1 MHPPEDEAKN
11 PARTAEKEGVSAV
24 ARVLEFTHAGKPER
38 LDIVLLQQVPD
49 CSRAH
54 LKRLIEDGHVTVTPV
69 LRPMKASRKLPPGS
83 KVRLV
88 IPPPRKVDLSPQDI
102 PLEVL
107 YEDSHLAAI
116 DKPAGLTVHPA
127 PHEAAPTLVNALLYK
142 LSGLS
147 SIGGEERPGI
157 VHRLDKE
164 TSGVLIVAKNDSAH
178 NGISSQFK
186 ERTVHKTYLA
196 VVRGEPQEDEGHI
209 NLPLGKS
216 YTHSKKQ
223 IIRVD
228 GSGREALTDFRVL
241 EKYRGYAFLELKPH
255 TGRTHQI
262 RVHLLHAHVPV
273 ACDKLYGRETAI
285 YASQLSNQ
293 ARPPGEAPLIA
304 RQALHA
310 TTISL
315 RHPHTGEPLS
325 FTAKLPPDIQALLK
339 ALNRYR
345 VHR

>member
-1 MHPPEDEAKN
+1 MKPGPNNDPLHPPE
-11 PARTAEKEGVSAV
+11 KESAS
-24 ARVLEFTHAGKPER
+24 AASRVFEFTHAGDPER
-38 LDIVLLQQVPD
+38 LDIVLSEQVPD

-54 LKRLIEDGHVTVTPV
+54 IKRLIDEGYVTLSPL
-69 LRPMKASRKLPPGS
+69 LRPLKASRKLPPGT

-107 YEDSHLAAI
+107 YEDDHLAVI
-116 DKPAGLTVHPA
+116 NKPAGLTVHPA
-127 PHEAAPTLVNALLYK
+127 PHETAPTLVNALLFK
-142 LSGLS
+142 LNGLS

-164 TSGVLIVAKNDSAH
+164 TSGVLVVAKNDAAH

-196 VVRGEPQEDEGHI
+196 VVRGEPQDDEGRI

-216 YTHSKKQ
+216 YTQSKQ
-223 IIRVD
+223 QMIRVD

-241 EKYRGYAFLELKPH
+241 EKYRGYAFLEVKPH

-262 RVHLLHAHVPV
+262 RVHLLNAHVPV

-285 YASQLSNQ
+285 YASQLSQQ
-293 ARPPGEAPLIA
+293 ARPPAEAPLIA
-304 RQALHA
+304 RHALHA
-310 TTISL
+310 TTLSF
-315 RHPHTGEPLS
+315 RHPHTGEILN
-325 FTAKLPPDIQALLK
+325 FTAKLPADMQALLK

>member
-1 MHPPEDEAKN
+1 MHPPEDEAQDPVRKL
-11 PARTAEKEGVSAV
+11 AQEDAAAV
-24 ARVLEFTHAGKPER
+24 TRVFEFTHAGQPER
-38 LDIVLLQQVPD
+38 LDIVLNEQVPD

-54 LKRLIEDGHVTVTPV
+54 LKRLIEEGNVTLTPA
-69 LRPMKASRKLPPGS
+69 LRPLKASRKLPAGTR
-83 KVRLV
+83 VRLV
-88 IPPPRKVDLSPQDI
+88 IPPPRKIDLSPQNI

-107 YEDSHLAAI
+107 YEDQHLAVI

-127 PHEAAPTLVNALLYK
+127 PHETAPTLVNALLYK
-142 LSGLS
+142 LRGLS
-147 SIGGEERPGI
+147 SIGGKERPGI

-164 TSGVLIVAKNDSAH
+164 TSGVLVVAKNDSAH
-178 NGISSQFK
+178 HGISSQFK

-196 VVRGEPQEDEGHI
+196 IVRGEPREDEGRI
-209 NLPLGKS
+209 NLPLGRS
-216 YTHSKKQ
+216 YTHPKKQ
-223 IIRVD
+223 MIRVD

-241 EKYRGYAFLELKPH
+241 EKYRGYSFLEVKPH

-262 RVHLLHAHVPV
+262 RVHLLQAHTPV
-273 ACDKLYGRETAI
+273 ACDKIYGRETAI

-293 ARPPGEAPLIA
+293 ARPPKEIPLIS
-304 RQALHA
+304 RHALHA

-315 RHPHTGEPLS
+315 RHPHTGEALN